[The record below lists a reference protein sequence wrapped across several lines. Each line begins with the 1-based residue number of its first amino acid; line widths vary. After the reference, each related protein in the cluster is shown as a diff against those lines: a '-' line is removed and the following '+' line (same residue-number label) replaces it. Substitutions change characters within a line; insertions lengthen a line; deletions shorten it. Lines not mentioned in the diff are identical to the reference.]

1 MTHLSSSRW
10 MRRMIVSVIAG
21 SLMVG
26 SALAQAQEKT
36 KLRVSVIPIVD
47 VAPLYAAQ
55 KQGYF
60 AEEGLEVD
68 TAPVSGGAAGIPG
81 LVGGAYDFVF
91 TNTVSL
97 AQAVAQGLD
106 VKIVAPGSDVRN
118 EAPDIAGIFALA
130 DSGIKS
136 GADLNGKTLAVNNR
150 NNNIWLYARE
160 WVEQTGGDVN
170 KVTMREI
177 PFPQMA
183 DAVRRKQVDAA
194 FTVEPFFSTSVKDGS
209 LVAVGFPYIV
219 VQPGMNVAQYV
230 ATGEFVAQHPE
241 TVTRFKRALK
251 KGAQWVNDNADQPA
265 FGELIASYTKLQ
277 PEMVQSLALAKA
289 PVSLSAESVQK
300 TLDLMKKHGLLETPL
315 SASALIYGDL
325 ND

>member
-1 MTHLSSSRW
+1 MSLYFSVRCL
-10 MRRMIVSVIAG
+10 RRMLVAAVAG
-21 SLMVG
+21 CVMAG
-26 SALAQAQEKT
+26 PALAQEKT

-55 KQGYF
+55 QQGYF

-106 VKIVAPGSDVRN
+106 VKIVAPASDVRSQ
-118 EAPDIAGIFALA
+118 APDIAAILA
-130 DSGIKS
+130 RTDSGIKT
-136 GADLNGKTLAVNNR
+136 GADLNGKTLAVNTR

-160 WVEQTGGDVN
+160 WVEQTGGDVSQ
-170 KVTMREI
+170 VTIREI
-177 PFPQMA
+177 PFPQMV
-183 DAVRRKQVDAA
+183 DAVRGKQVDAA
-194 FTVEPFFSTSVKDGS
+194 FAVEPFVATGVKDGT
-209 LVAVGFPYIV
+209 LAAIAYPYIT
-219 VQPGMNVAQYV
+219 VQPGMGVAQYV
-230 ATGEFVAQHPE
+230 TTGEFIAEHPE
-241 TVTRFKRALK
+241 TVQRFKRALK
-251 KGAQWVNDNADQPA
+251 KGAEWVNANVEQPA
-265 FGELIASYTKLQ
+265 FGELVASYSKLQ
-277 PEMVQSLALAKA
+277 PEVIKEIVVANA

-300 TLDLMKKHGLLETPL
+300 TLDLMKKHDLLEEPMT
-315 SASALIYGDL
+315 ASKLIYGDL

>member
-1 MTHLSSSRW
+1 MSQSFSSRW
-10 MRRMIVSVIAG
+10 LRRIIVSAVAG
-21 SLMVG
+21 CVLSG
-26 SALAQAQEKT
+26 PALAQEKA

-81 LVGGAYDFVF
+81 LVGGAYDFAF
-91 TNTVSL
+91 SNIVSL
-97 AQAVAQGLD
+97 AQAVAQDLD
-106 VKIVAPGSDVRN
+106 VKIVAPGSDVRT

-130 DSGIKS
+130 DAGIKT

-160 WVEQTGGDVN
+160 WIEQTGGDVN

-194 FTVEPFFSTSVKDGS
+194 MTVEPFFSTNVKDGT
-209 LVAVGFPYIV
+209 LVAVDFPYIK
-219 VQPGMNVAQYV
+219 VQPGLNVAQYV
-230 ATGEFVAQHPE
+230 ATDDFIAKNPE
-241 TVTRFKRALK
+241 TVARFKRALK
-251 KGAQWVNDNADQPA
+251 KGAEWVNANADQPA
-265 FGELIASYTKLQ
+265 FAELIASYTKMQ
-277 PEMVQSLALAKA
+277 PELVQNLVLAPA
-289 PVSLSAESVQK
+289 PVSVSAESVQK
-300 TLDLMKKHGLLETPL
+300 TLDLMKKHGLLEAPMK
-315 SASALIYGDL
+315 ASDLLYGDL

>member
-1 MTHLSSSRW
+1 MSHSSSSRW
-10 MRRMIVSVIAG
+10 LRRALVSVMAG
-21 SLMVG
+21 CVMAG
-26 SALAQAQEKT
+26 PAMAQEKT

-106 VKIVAPGSDVRN
+106 VKIVAPGSDVRS
-118 EAPDIAGIFALA
+118 EAPDIAGIFARA

-136 GADLNGKTLAVNNR
+136 GADLNGKTLGVNNR

-160 WVEQTGGDVN
+160 WVEQTGGDIS

-183 DAVRRKQVDAA
+183 DAVRRNQVDAA
-194 FTVEPFFSTSVKDGS
+194 FTVEPFFTTGVKDGS

-230 ATGEFVAQHPE
+230 ATGDFIAKNPE
-241 TVTRFKRALK
+241 TVVRFKRALK
-251 KGAQWVNDNADQPA
+251 KGAEWVNANTKEPA
-265 FGELIASYTKLQ
+265 FGELIASYSKLA
-277 PEMVQSLALAKA
+277 PEMVQEIAVAEA
-289 PVSLSAESVQK
+289 PVAVSAESVQK
-300 TLDLMKKHGLLETPL
+300 TLDLMKKHGLLEKPML
-315 SASALIYGDL
+315 ASELIYGDL